1 MKRELRLSWLSKE
14 TRLTRFSPKKP
25 NSSYLTSEILL
36 WLLGIRLCHRKD
48 LRSSNMTEMQ
58 TTRSYHITVITSIH
72 HKKNSGA
79 ATKPATGKIGL
90 LYLPHQLCFFS
101 LLQKPNFL
109 APSFHWRSSSW
120 GSEFQL
126 GSLCLLQ
133 KGVWCCVKKG
143 NVFFLFAVVYI
154 LPAIILPLTFLLLTA
169 RKCASIQSQTF
180 LHSRS

>member
-1 MKRELRLSWLSKE
+1 
-14 TRLTRFSPKKP
+14 
-25 NSSYLTSEILL
+25 
-36 WLLGIRLCHRKD
+36 
-48 LRSSNMTEMQ
+48 MTEMQ

-90 LYLPHQLCFFS
+90 LYLLHQLCFFS
-101 LLQKPNFL
+101 RLQKPNFL

-120 GSEFQL
+120 GSEFRL

-169 RKCASIQSQTF
+169 CQMRDEEISDQLENVLLFKARLSSTHARKKNT
-180 LHSRS
+180 

>member
-1 MKRELRLSWLSKE
+1 
-14 TRLTRFSPKKP
+14 
-25 NSSYLTSEILL
+25 
-36 WLLGIRLCHRKD
+36 
-48 LRSSNMTEMQ
+48 MTEMQ

-79 ATKPATGKIGL
+79 ATKPTTGKIGL
-90 LYLPHQLCFFS
+90 LYLLHQLCFFS

-154 LPAIILPLTFLLLTA
+154 LPAIILPLTFFLLTA
-169 RKCASIQSQTF
+169 CQMRDEEISDQPENVLLLKARLSSTHARKKNT
-180 LHSRS
+180 